1 MPPTTSEW
9 SAILLPTKVPL
20 IRDFMVTLL
29 GFHLFPDTNY
39 KLAFCVILSTEMVQV
54 CSWNPSL
61 VEVKDA
67 FILHN
72 QFKDHFEYAPSQWE
86 TTLQCNVASH
96 WLAAYTKWSLP
107 IAIAMAAGDL
117 TCRAMAPVAM
127 LFKPLMSCTLV
138 GNEIVDHSDSWST
151 ACQCCSNYIFILNLL
166 PGFNGLGKDNCK
178 MRQETFKF
186 EDLV

>member
-1 MPPTTSEW
+1 
-9 SAILLPTKVPL
+9 
-20 IRDFMVTLL
+20 MVTLL

-72 QFKDHFEYAPSQWE
+72 QFKDHFVYAPSQWE
-86 TTLQCNVASH
+86 TMLQCNVASH
-96 WLAAYTKWSLP
+96 WLGAYTKWSLP
-107 IAIAMAAGDL
+107 IAIAMAADDL
-117 TCRAMAPVAM
+117 TWGAMAPVAM

-138 GNEIVDHSDSWST
+138 GNEIVDHSDIVGAPSVRAAPTTSLFST
-151 ACQCCSNYIFILNLL
+151 YYLASMDWAKTTARWDKKHLS
-166 PGFNGLGKDNCK
+166 LGIWYS
-178 MRQETFKF
+178 
-186 EDLV
+186 L